1 MYRDRDNYWG
11 LTFFPEGLQD
21 PLWVQNVRNHRIRG
35 DGAWFWE
42 HQTFTFR
49 VTGQKLFFSPY
60 AGGKT
65 GIVLIVRETY
75 EKLQTKSLPI
85 NFFTNVFVNV
95 YSKMYSKVEVQLL
108 YVFS

>member
-1 MYRDRDNYWG
+1 MVLRAPDFYFSSYWPK
-11 LTFFPEGLQD
+11 T
-21 PLWVQNVRNHRIRG
+21 V
-35 DGAWFWE
+35 
-42 HQTFTFR
+42 
-49 VTGQKLFFSPY
+49 FSPY

-95 YSKMYSKVEVQLL
+95 YSRMYSKVEVQLL